1 MFVEFIVLFIAML
14 ATAYFFHVRFNTTLS
29 VILFKTEEGMMSA
42 VLGLVSMLIAVL
54 FWAIYIIWF

>member
-1 MFVEFIVLFIAML
+1 MFVEFIVLIIAML
-14 ATAYFFHVRFNTTLS
+14 STAYFFHMRFNTTLS

-42 VLGLVSMLIAVL
+42 VLGVISMVIAVL